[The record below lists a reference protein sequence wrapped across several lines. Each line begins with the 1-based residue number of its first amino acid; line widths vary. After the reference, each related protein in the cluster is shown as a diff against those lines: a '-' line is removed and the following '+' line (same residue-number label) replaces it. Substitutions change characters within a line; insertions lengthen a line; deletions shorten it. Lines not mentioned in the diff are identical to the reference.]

1 VAACPVAGSG
11 AQIRR
16 CSLNR
21 SKLLNDFLYH
31 EVLQIDR
38 IDCDAKNHVAT
49 RTTKSNAAPFCPSG
63 FYDAD
68 LLNPNLRDGSLTLG
82 AFTVS

>member
-1 VAACPVAGSG
+1 MAACSVAGSG
-11 AQIRR
+11 AQMRR

-38 IDCDAKNHVAT
+38 IDCDAKNYVAT
-49 RTTKSNAAPFCPSG
+49 RTTKSNATPFCLLG
-63 FYDAD
+63 FYDVD
-68 LLNPNLRDGSLTLG
+68 LLNPDLRDGYLTLG
-82 AFTVS
+82 AFAVS